1 MSTPELEITPDE
13 IRAIR
18 EGLGLTQVQAGQL
31 IGGGPRAF
39 TKYESGIAKPSAALV
54 RLLRVLDADPN
65 AAAVLGLRRK
75 PSSKPSPFRVTV
87 AQIRALTERTLPE
100 LLERLLHAEAH
111 VHGLA
116 PLDVLVSSNIHAPD
130 GGEDGCIQWRNGPNH
145 TPFLP
150 NRSCQ
155 FQSKA
160 GETSPTQAGQ
170 DVLTSAGAVK
180 DMVRSVLED
189 GGHYIMLCAHPYNRK
204 QRAAR
209 ETRIR
214 ESLRG
219 TGLLVADNRIHF
231 RGAEQIAGWVNRY
244 PSVVAWVQETTQL
257 GTTGPFNSWDHWDG
271 RTEHSVKWVADDR
284 LAGVRHLLQEKL
296 AEPCG
301 VARVVG
307 PLGIGNSRLV
317 LEAFRTAGMNETAG
331 RAMRVMAMYAIESE
345 AGSNTIV
352 GVVQKLAGS
361 GQRAIVVVDHCS
373 PETHQILANAVS
385 HRESRLSLLTID
397 HESVAGVP
405 RDATLEIAGAASSVI
420 ESIIGHVAPDVTSMD
435 RQRLARFCRGYPKI
449 ALLVARTWNTARSL
463 AGATDDTLVDAF
475 IVGRGRRDSNR
486 LLGAAELLAV
496 FGWVGAETA
505 TSGDLPGIAGYSR
518 RFAAQDLYSAIGK
531 LADRGVARRRG
542 RLVTIQPPVI
552 AIKLA
557 ERRWKDWDPDSWDE
571 VLSDG
576 SRLNVRAARQL
587 ALLNTTAIA
596 PRVVEHVCRY
606 DGPFAG
612 VHGIFKPGR
621 AEILAELTKIEREE
635 VAHCIE
641 RSLGDVQDP
650 SQLGSDAGR
659 HLVRALKTIA
669 FHVDTFEDAAHLL
682 LRLATTESELCRDE
696 SGRFAKLIPML
707 NRGGLVWNAQSSF
720 KELFPVRLGNTQA
733 NGDARLSFLRDAA
746 SACDPTSGAVV
757 IEALAQGCKTR
768 GFSRMIDT
776 EIQGTRPTM
785 EPWGPATW
793 AEYRGYIEGCIAL
806 LVRFAV
812 CGDAELGDNARSALG
827 SRMASL
833 VWDGFIDAV
842 EKAVHQVVDA
852 DIEWPLALRSLR
864 AVLVHR
870 PDALSSDVADRVRA
884 LLPRLEPASLRSRV
898 RSLVT
903 EAPLPEAGDWEDR
916 YECRLEE
923 VRNLADELLRKP
935 AAFDELLRQLSSGDH
950 QMAWELGVAVGEH
963 SQSGT
968 EWLEPMVQ
976 TLIDVPESERNYA
989 LMSGYVSALAK
1000 DHPDVVSAFK
1010 SKAARSGD
1018 LAPALP
1024 LICARLGITRND
1036 IRLAIQA
1043 ISDGHLS
1050 PWRVSRWRVRG
1061 ALDVLPATTVAP
1073 LLDMMLDLSAQA
1085 YEVAVEL
1092 LGSLSHKASEKLE
1105 EFAPQIV
1112 KVARNATRWTLM
1124 EEERIRD
1131 SVMLRYH
1138 FELIVG
1144 WMLEKGREDP
1154 DARATALS
1162 LSKALAE
1169 GGDSTWVKP
1178 VLPLLFSNFPEI
1190 AWPLVGE
1197 AIVSDDSQATRL
1209 GYTIGEPISSVSD
1222 SIAAILTLPEDTLFA
1237 WFHAHP
1243 DRAPAFAARHLP
1255 VLSLQDEDHAEA
1267 ALHPVMAQLLDE
1279 FGTRANVQEAVRMNV
1294 HTYSWTGSSA
1304 DYYKPYEETFF
1315 TIANDPDR
1323 PAGLRRWAKR
1333 MVREL
1338 GQAISRETIRDQ
1350 ERGRSRRA
1358 DVSCITRN
1366 ASERRSS
1373 PKGGGTRK
1381 PLGQT

>member
-1 MSTPELEITPDE
+1 MSKTELEITPEE

-18 EGLGLTQVQAGQL
+18 ERLDLTQVQAGES

-54 RLLRVLDADPN
+54 RLLRVLDADPD

-75 PSSKPSPFRVTV
+75 PSSEPSPFRVTV
-87 AQIRALTERTLPE
+87 AQIQALTERTLPE

-111 VHGLA
+111 DHGLA
-116 PLDVLVSSNIHAPD
+116 PLDVLVSSNIHAAD
-130 GGEDGCIQWRNGPNH
+130 GGEDGWIQWRNGPNH

-160 GETSPTQAGQ
+160 GETSPTQAGR

-180 DMVRSVLED
+180 DMVRPVLED

-214 ESLRG
+214 ESLLG
-219 TGLLVADNRIHF
+219 AGLPVADDQIHF
-231 RGAEQIAGWVNRY
+231 RGAEQIAGWVNQY
-244 PSVVAWVQETTQL
+244 PSVVAWVQETTRVD
-257 GTTGPFNSWDHWDG
+257 TTGPFNSWDHWNG
-271 RTEHSVKWVADDR
+271 RTEHSVRWVADDR
-284 LAGVRHLLQEKL
+284 LEGVRHLLQEKL

-307 PLGIGNSRLV
+307 PLGIGSSRLV
-317 LEAFRTAGMNETAG
+317 LEAFRTGGMNETAG
-331 RAMRVMAMYAIESE
+331 RSMRVMAMYAIESE
-345 AGSNTIV
+345 AGTNSIL
-352 GVVQKLAGS
+352 GVIQKLAAS

-385 HRESRLSLLTID
+385 RGESRLSLLTID
-397 HESVAGVP
+397 HEAVASIP
-405 RDATLEIAGAASSVI
+405 RDATLEIAGAASPVI
-420 ESIIGHVAPDVTSMD
+420 ESIIGYVAPDVTSMD

-449 ALLVARTWNTARSL
+449 ALLVARTWNTAQSL

-475 IVGRGRRDSNR
+475 IVGRGRTESNR
-486 LLGAAELLAV
+486 LLGSAELLSV

-505 TSGDLPGIAGYSR
+505 TRGDLPGIAGYSR
-518 RFAAQDLYSAIGK
+518 RLGAQDLYFAIGR
-531 LADRGVARRRG
+531 LADRGVAQRRG

-552 AIKLA
+552 AMKLA

-576 SRLNVRAARQL
+576 SGLNARAARQL

-606 DGPFAG
+606 DGPFEGAQ
-612 VHGIFKPGR
+612 GILKPGH
-621 AEILAELTKIEREE
+621 AEILAALVKVEREE

-650 SQLGSDAGR
+650 GRLGSDAGR
-659 HLVRALKTIA
+659 HVVRALKTIA
-669 FHVDTFEDAAHLL
+669 FHMDTFEDGAHLL

-696 SGRFAKLIPML
+696 SGRFSKLIPML
-707 NRGGLVWNAQSSF
+707 NRTGLVWNAQSSF
-720 KELFPVRLGNTQA
+720 NELFPVSLGNTQA
-733 NGDARLSFLRDAA
+733 NGDARLSFLKDAA
-746 SACDPTSGAVV
+746 STCDLTSGPVV
-757 IEALAQGCKTR
+757 IEALGQGCKTR

-776 EIQGTRPTM
+776 EIQGTRPIM

-793 AEYRGYIEGCIAL
+793 GEYRGYIEGCIAL

-812 CGDAELGDNARSALG
+812 CGDTELGDKARSTLG
-827 SRMASL
+827 SRITSL

-842 EKAVHQVVDA
+842 ENAVYQVVDA
-852 DIEWPLALRSLR
+852 GIEWSLALRSLK

-884 LLPRLEPASLRSRV
+884 LLPRLAPANLRSRV

-903 EAPLPEAGDWEDR
+903 EAPLPEAGYEEGDWEDR
-916 YECRLEE
+916 YDRRVEE
-923 VRNLADELLRKP
+923 VRSLADELLEQP
-935 AAFDELLRQLSSGDH
+935 AAFHELLCQLSSGDQ
-950 QMAWELGVAVGEH
+950 QMAWELGIAVGER

-976 TLIDVPESERNYA
+976 TLSEVPKPERNYA
-989 LMSGYVSALAK
+989 LLSGYVAALAE
-1000 DHPDVVSAFK
+1000 DHPDAVSAFK

-1024 LICARLGITRND
+1024 LICTRLGLTPSD
-1036 IRLAIQA
+1036 IRLAIHA
-1043 ISDGHLS
+1043 IRNGHLS
-1050 PWRVSRWRVRG
+1050 PWRLSRWRVRG
-1061 ALDVLPATTVAP
+1061 VLDVLPATAVAS
-1073 LLDMMLDLSAQA
+1073 LLDVMLDLSAQA

-1092 LGSLSHKASEKLE
+1092 MGSLSHNASEKLE

-1124 EEERIRD
+1124 EDEGLRD
-1131 SVMLRYH
+1131 SVMLRYY
-1138 FELIVG
+1138 FERIIG

-1169 GGDSTWVKP
+1169 GGDSTWIKP
-1178 VLPLLFSNFPEI
+1178 VLPLLLSNFPEI
-1190 AWPLVGE
+1190 AWPLVGD
-1197 AIVSDDSQATRL
+1197 AIVSDDRQATRL
-1209 GYTIGEPISSVSD
+1209 GYTIGEPISRDSD

-1243 DRAPAFAARHLP
+1243 DRAPAFAARRLP
-1255 VLSLQDEDHAEA
+1255 VLSYQDEDRAEA

-1279 FGTRANVQEAVRMNV
+1279 FCTRTDVQEAVRMNV
-1294 HTYSWTGSSA
+1294 HTYSWTGSSVS
-1304 DYYKPYEETFF
+1304 YYKPYEETFSE
-1315 TIANDPDR
+1315 IANDPDR
-1323 PAGLRRWAKR
+1323 PSGLRRWAKR

-1338 GQAISRETIRDQ
+1338 RQAIRRETTRDQ
-1350 ERGRSRRA
+1350 ERGA
-1358 DVSCITRN
+1358 F
-1366 ASERRSS
+1366 
-1373 PKGGGTRK
+1373 
-1381 PLGQT
+1381 